1 MKHLSAVT
9 TGLIVAL
16 LAAGMIA
23 APKAKK
29 PKPRWEAGPFMGEY
43 AGEFTTPTGDRAPAK
58 AQVVGT
64 GAESY
69 RVLVTAWPKGGEAM
83 KLELTA
89 TADGKKLLLTGSA
102 GSATWSGQVS
112 DHRLKLAGSGA
123 GSGTFDLKYVA
134 RKSPTEGAKP
144 PAGATVLLER
154 TEGKPSLAAWQN
166 KKWQALRGG
175 VMQVGGGDTYTV
187 RKLKSFKMHLEFRLP
202 YEPTASEQGRG
213 NSGVYIHDRYEVQV
227 LDSFGQKHYDGGCGA
242 IYRTFKPKTNESFP
256 PLAWQT
262 YDITFRAAKLGE
274 GGVLVSPPV
283 ITVIHNGVVVHQDQE
298 IPQPT
303 GAARKKGHIESNF
316 LRLQD
321 HAHSVQYRN
330 VWVVESAGS

>member
-1 MKHLSAVT
+1 MKLLPAVT
-9 TGLIVAL
+9 TGLIVSL
-16 LAAGMIA
+16 LAAGTVA
-23 APKAKK
+23 APKGKAKK
-29 PKPRWEAGPFMGEY
+29 PKPQPRWEAGPFMGEY

-69 RVLVTAWPKGGEAM
+69 KVLVTAWPKGADAM

-89 TADGKKLLLTGSA
+89 SADGKTLPLTGSA
-102 GSATWSGQVS
+102 GGATWSGKVS
-112 DHRLKLAGSGA
+112 DHRLKLAGA
-123 GSGTFDLKYVA
+123 GTFDLKYVA

-144 PAGATVLLER
+144 PAGATVLLEQ
-154 TEGKPSLAAWQN
+154 TAGKGSLAAWQN
-166 KKWQALRGG
+166 KKWQVLRGG
-175 VMQVGGGDTYTV
+175 VIQVGGGDNRTV

-202 YEPTASEQGRG
+202 YEPEASEQGRG

-227 LDSFGQKHYDGGCGA
+227 LDSFGQKLYEGGCGA

-274 GGVLVSPPV
+274 GGKLVSPPV

-303 GAARKKGHIESNF
+303 GSARSKGHIESNT

-321 HAHSVQYRN
+321 HAHPVQYRN
-330 VWVVESAGS
+330 IWVLEPEGS